1 MPVTP
6 VDGYAAARIYII
18 NQPEKRVLEGGVEA
32 ARELDCNPIAPGG
45 LMATPN
51 QNRTGN
57 PSLFVAYALIALS
70 LWMVDREVRGRSS
83 PPISVVSSPE
93 TASSGSP
100 HGEIVASF
108 IVPQNDKLYRP
119 ASSVLDQLA
128 SDESSS
134 AEDNEKGDDKRHRAA
149 LALMVYLSADGIK
162 R

>member
-1 MPVTP
+1 
-6 VDGYAAARIYII
+6 
-18 NQPEKRVLEGGVEA
+18 
-32 ARELDCNPIAPGG
+32 
-45 LMATPN
+45 MATPN

-70 LWMVDREVRGRSS
+70 LWMVDREVSGRSS
-83 PPISVVSSPE
+83 QAISLASNPD
-93 TASSGSP
+93 TASSDSP

-108 IVPQNDKLYRP
+108 ILPQNDKLYRP

-134 AEDNEKGDDKRHRAA
+134 SEDNEKGDDKRHRAA